1 MLLSAQPTRL
11 AQTVSETRSVAGWMT
26 APILGLDAALLDPQ
40 ADRLIRRRT
49 MIRPRGTSQTV
60 RLVSAMAIP
69 RASLRQLPLAVIFC
83 VAELVETTTPL
94 ELIANSVPKDILAT
108 QETVEAVHV
117 RKRVLFG
124 KVSF

>member
-60 RLVSAMAIP
+60 RLVNAMATP
-69 RASLRQLPLAVIFC
+69 LASLRQLPLAAIFC
-83 VAELVETTTPL
+83 VAELVETTPL